1 MILKGSQRGGAKQLG
16 LHLLKTAE
24 NEHVEIHDVRGFMTD
39 DVVGALREAEAVSKG
54 TKCRQFLF
62 SVSLNPPETES
73 VRVETFE
80 QAIAAIEER
89 HGLSDQPR
97 VVVFHEKEG
106 RRHCHAVWSRIDAET
121 MTAKPLPFFKN
132 KLMEV
137 SKQLYLEHGW
147 QMPKGL
153 ANAKDR
159 DPRNFSLAEWQQA
172 KRIERH
178 AGDLK
183 SDIQEAWAISDSRK
197 SFSHALE
204 ERGLFLARGD
214 RRGHVA
220 VTFEGEVISIPRA
233 VGKPS
238 KDITT
243 RLGKPQELN
252 SVSETR
258 QRIAKDILPKLAS
271 HVAKASAD
279 ANREKSGL
287 EARRLEMQAQQQ
299 AERAKLDAGQK
310 ERADAEAAA
319 RSARLRKGLRGL
331 LDRVTGKRAALE
343 KQNQMEAIWSL
354 QRDREQRHAL
364 VEAQMRDRQTLQD
377 DIRAARR
384 RHAAVLRELHHDRTN
399 YRMMQQGLEPM
410 AKRAFSPLKRVMD
423 AAAKVELSAKP
434 VADLGKKQVKALSR
448 AFSMER
454 PKRESVAPKPAS
466 PQRDKVPNK
475 APAQDT
481 SKPILDRAPEPKLSA
496 RRVETEKPKSIEQR
510 ARRTET
516 AKTSTA
522 DRTEKPNTATRSAK
536 RAYTDSQNKVTA
548 QRVETAQKRLEK
560 LREQQQQRPSV
571 QVRGTG
577 RGNVSPKDR
586 LQRLRDGQTQKPR
599 GPELDR

>member
-16 LHLLKTAE
+16 LHLLKTTE
-24 NEHVEIHDVRGFMTD
+24 NEHVEIHDVRGFMTN

-80 QAIAAIEER
+80 QALAAIEEKN
-89 HGLSDQPR
+89 GLTDQPR

-159 DPRNFSLAEWQQA
+159 DPRNFTLAEWQQA

-183 SDIQEAWAISDSRK
+183 ADIQEAWAISDSRN

-233 VGKPS
+233 IGKKS
-238 KDITT
+238 KDVAE
-243 RLGKPQELN
+243 RLGQPQELY

-258 QRIAKDILPKLAS
+258 QRIGKEIMPKLAL
-271 HVAKASAD
+271 HLAKARDD
-279 ANREKSGL
+279 ANKEKYAL
-287 EARRLEMQAQQQ
+287 EARRQEMQAQQQ

-310 ERADAEAAA
+310 ERADAEAVA
-319 RSARLRKGLRGL
+319 RSVRLRKGLRGL
-331 LDRVTGKRAALE
+331 LDRLTGKRATLQ

-354 QRDREQRHAL
+354 QRDHEQRHAL
-364 VEAQMRDRQTLQD
+364 VEAQLQD
-377 DIRAARR
+377 RR
-384 RHAAVLRELHHDRTN
+384 SLQIEIKATRNRHAEVLRGLHNDQTN
-399 YRMMQQGLEPM
+399 YRLMKRGFEPFEKKASSARQQKIDKTP
-410 AKRAFSPLKRVMD
+410 
-423 AAAKVELSAKP
+423 KVELSAKQAY
-434 VADLGKKQVKALSR
+434 V
-448 AFSMER
+448 
-454 PKRESVAPKPAS
+454 ESQTKM
-466 PQRDKVPNK
+466 
-475 APAQDT
+475 
-481 SKPILDRAPEPKLSA
+481 
-496 RRVETEKPKSIEQR
+496 
-510 ARRTET
+510 
-516 AKTSTA
+516 
-522 DRTEKPNTATRSAK
+522 SAK
-536 RAYTDSQNKVTA
+536 
-548 QRVETAQKRLEK
+548 RVETAQERLEK
-560 LREQQQQRPSV
+560 LREEQQQKPTL
-571 QVRGTG
+571 QVRRAG
-577 RGNVSPKDR
+577 RDAVSPKER
-586 LQRLRDGQTQKPR
+586 LLRLRDGRTRKPH

>member
-16 LHLLKTAE
+16 LHLLKTTE

-39 DVVGALREAEAVSKG
+39 DVIGALREAEAVSKG

-73 VRVETFE
+73 VRIETFE
-80 QAIAAIEER
+80 QAIAAIEEK
-89 HGLSDQPR
+89 HGLTDQPR

-106 RRHCHAVWSRIDAET
+106 RRHCHAVWSRIDADT

-178 AGDLK
+178 AGELK
-183 SDIQEAWAISDSRK
+183 ADIQEAWAISDSRN

-204 ERGLFLARGD
+204 ERGFFLARGD

-233 VGKPS
+233 MGKKS
-238 KDITT
+238 KDVTE

-252 SVSETR
+252 SVGETR
-258 QRIAKDILPKLAS
+258 QRIAKEIMPKLAS
-271 HVAKASAD
+271 YVEKARAD
-279 ANREKSGL
+279 TNKEKAAI
-287 EARRLEMQAQQQ
+287 EARRQEMQVQQQ
-299 AERAKLDAGQK
+299 AERSKLDAGQK
-310 ERADAEAAA
+310 ERANVETAA

-343 KQNQMEAIWSL
+343 KQNQMKAIWSL
-354 QRDREQRHAL
+354 QRDREQRHLL
-364 VEAQMRDRQTLQD
+364 VEAQLKDRQSLQIE
-377 DIRAARR
+377 IRAVRN
-384 RHAAVLRELHHDRTN
+384 RHAGVLRRLHRDRTN
-399 YRMMQQGLEPM
+399 YRLMMRGLEPL
-410 AKRAFSPLKRVMD
+410 AKKAFSSLKQVID
-423 AAAKVELSAKP
+423 SAAKIELPAKP
-434 VADLGKKQVKALSR
+434 VIELGKQHVKALSR
-448 AFSMER
+448 AIETGR
-454 PKRESVAPKPAS
+454 PKRERASPKPI
-466 PQRDKVPNK
+466 PPPHEVPAK
-475 APAQDT
+475 D
-481 SKPILDRAPEPKLSA
+481 SKTQMVRG
-496 RRVETEKPKSIEQR
+496 TEKIN
-510 ARRTET
+510 
-516 AKTSTA
+516 AKTH
-522 DRTEKPNTATRSAK
+522 SAK
-536 RAYTDSQNKVTA
+536 QAYTDSQTKMSA
-548 QRVETAQKRLEK
+548 QRVKTAQERLEK
-560 LREQQQQRPSV
+560 LREDQQQKRTL
-571 QVRGTG
+571 QVG
-577 RGNVSPKDR
+577 RSGRDVVSPKER
-586 LQRLRDGQTQKPR
+586 LQRLRDGQPRKPR